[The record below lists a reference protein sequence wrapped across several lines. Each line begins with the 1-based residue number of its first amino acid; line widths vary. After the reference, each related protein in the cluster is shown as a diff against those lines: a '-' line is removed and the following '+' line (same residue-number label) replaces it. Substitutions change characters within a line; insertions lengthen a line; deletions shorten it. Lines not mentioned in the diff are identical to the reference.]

1 MFLVLS
7 RYVRMERILFAL
19 SLSDLVVQVL
29 EDAPFPA
36 LKPTL
41 EALIVDR
48 EPDKQRA
55 AAELIAG
62 VLGGM

>member
-1 MFLVLS
+1 M
-7 RYVRMERILFAL
+7 YVWERILFVL
-19 SLSDLVVQVL
+19 SLNDLLVQVL
-29 EDAPFPA
+29 EDVPFSA

-41 EALIVDR
+41 DTLIVDR

-62 VLGGM
+62 VLGGK